1 MEEIIHEARFFLLSL
16 LTGILLL
23 FAYDLIRVIRIFIP
37 HKKGLTFLGDYLF
50 WFVGSFLVFVM
61 IYQVNDG
68 IIRGFSVVAMVIG
81 MLAYHFGP
89 GMLIMYV
96 ANAVQRRIARM
107 KRYISSKIKKKNCKK
122 HIEKM

>member
-16 LTGILLL
+16 LTGIALL
-23 FAYDLIRVIRIFIP
+23 FAYDLIRVVRLFVP
-37 HKKGLTFLGDYLF
+37 HKKWMVFLVDYLF

-68 IIRGFSVVAMVIG
+68 IIRGFSLAAMVIG

-89 GMLIMYV
+89 GMLLMYM
-96 ANAVQRRIARM
+96 ANAAQRGILRI
-107 KRYISSKIKKKNCKK
+107 KRYVCSKSKKKNCKK
-122 HIEKM
+122 HIGKM

>member
-23 FAYDLIRVIRIFIP
+23 FAYDLIRIVRLFVP
-37 HKKGLTFLGDYLF
+37 HKKWLVFLIDYLF

-68 IIRGFSVVAMVIG
+68 IIRGFSVAAMVVG

-89 GMLIMYV
+89 GMLLMYM
-96 ANAVQRRIARM
+96 ANTVQRAILRM
-107 KRYISSKIKKKNCKK
+107 KRYICSKVKKKFCKK

>member
-23 FAYDLIRVIRIFIP
+23 FAYDLIRVVRLFVP
-37 HKKGLTFLGDYLF
+37 HKKWLVFFVDYLF
-50 WFVGSFLVFVM
+50 WFVGSFFVFVM

-68 IIRGFSVVAMVIG
+68 IIRGFSVVAMVVG

-89 GMLIMYV
+89 GMLLMYM
-96 ANAVQRRIARM
+96 ANTVQRGILRV
-107 KRYISSKIKKKNCKK
+107 KRYMCSKVKKKICKK
-122 HIEKM
+122 HIGKM